1 MIGCNTDQDCSSGTL
16 CNERKIC
23 VPIPSG
29 FKDCRR
35 DPDLCL
41 YGSKCNE
48 TTGKCEGNG
57 TPPIPTTLNCSNDP
71 TVCMLGTKCNKTTGK
86 CEGQGT
92 PDTNICD
99 SQEAFNHA
107 FYKALKYTRKKDD
120 KKISGVLAVYLFMHT
135 IFLIWGIVLAFKS
148 QPPQNRVVHVTL
160 AIVFAPAYCLAYYL
174 NLF

>member
-1 MIGCNTDQDCSSGTL
+1 MIGCNTNQDCPSGTL

-23 VPIPSG
+23 AKPPPSG

-35 DPDLCL
+35 DPDFCL

-48 TTGKCEGNG
+48 
-57 TPPIPTTLNCSNDP
+57 
-71 TVCMLGTKCNKTTGK
+71 TTGK

-107 FYKALKYTRKKDD
+107 FYRALKYTRKKDD
-120 KKISGVLAVYLFMHT
+120 KKIAGVLAVYLVIHT

-160 AIVFAPAYCLAYYL
+160 AIVFAPAYVLAYYL
-174 NLF
+174 NMF

>member
-1 MIGCNTDQDCSSGTL
+1 MKNKMNNLDSPTPLKFYCRGDNDCLLGATCNL
-16 CNERKIC
+16 N
-23 VPIPSG
+23 
-29 FKDCRR
+29 
-35 DPDLCL
+35 
-41 YGSKCNE
+41 
-48 TTGKCEGNG
+48 TGKCKGQDCRQ
-57 TPPIPTTLNCSNDP
+57 IPCE
-71 TVCMLGTKCNKTTGK
+71 LGGKCNTSTGR

-120 KKISGVLAVYLFMHT
+120 KKITGVLAVYLFIHT

-160 AIVFAPAYCLAYYL
+160 AIVFAPAYVLAYYL
-174 NLF
+174 NMF